1 MVSAVNVSQ
10 PDTYIIRK
18 KRKMNNNPD
27 NDSDSVDFTK
37 LPLEECLTHKLWK
50 ARHYGYQELT
60 KKFNNAISVDRDIQ
74 RYWSDPQLFNK
85 FVLDTNVIAQEQ
97 ALVALEALLQL
108 MRPVTKE
115 LGNKSWKYS
124 SVWVPSLV
132 ERSLSSSR
140 AHTKTTA
147 LNCIRILASLD
158 VSIENTVQLM
168 LPFLDKKLP
177 KLLAS
182 VLDAVSTLILE
193 FSLFNIENVPQ
204 FLQQILGYLSKLAG
218 HADKTVRANAL
229 KLILNMFMMVRRDDD
244 YKIFIDDF
252 LVNNLKPIQQRELR
266 GMIAEHD
273 NDMESDTTDYSV
285 KFEKFRREME
295 LARLEAAA
303 AAAAAANASNSGAVG
318 DGMLDQDGDSVMS
331 DARNGAASS
340 GRIFHQTKRVDPFTL
355 LPEETI
361 LDKFPPDFYDRVKS
375 AKWKDRV
382 EALEEYYN
390 LVLVKVK
397 RISRRDDYTTL
408 LNTYS
413 QIVSKDVNLQAVAL
427 AAQSIHQVFD
437 KLRKPGLSKAY
448 ILCVFPEL
456 LQRTKEKK
464 QHVIESIRN
473 CLHLICFKFY
483 NPLSVNNDD
492 MLDEILLSM
501 RSRIPQVRLETAQLL
516 TRIIKENGTL
526 ITPNDR
532 NYLLKRLNEDNTG
545 ITPTVVKLVN
555 DTLPNVRH
563 AAFEC
568 MANLINLF
576 GQRYFNDALEHMENI
591 KRTSIEGILKK
602 LEPVPSGGDVNSTP
616 YSSKAV
622 MAGTNSLGP
631 IPSLNKAKK
640 TIPSKRVATSPLRN
654 DILRTKQ
661 SNTPVNGSSETLDGS
676 RSTPSVPMST
686 TATAGGT
693 IPLTRPTTFSGSNLY
708 RADGD
713 HKREING
720 RLSKLDES
728 LHLATTSSSP
738 SAIPPSPS
746 SLRNPVT
753 TLPPTQIS
761 TTPRTTRP
769 TEINGKPE
777 RDPKLLQELTRLKET
792 TVQLSQERQSL
803 LEELNKFKK
812 LNEELTVERNTLQNE
827 TKMLQSQLSD
837 KDLVISERDYEIDRL
852 NEKIEQLR
860 LREQTRVQTQTQMPE
875 QGTEWF
881 KQQQE
886 PPLLQQFQNP
896 QQAIIDN
903 TISSVNA
910 TTNSVPIGT
919 TTLDIAAGSDN
930 IESWKRAAEVTRLLK
945 AKIEKMR
952 ARNR

>member
-1 MVSAVNVSQ
+1 M
-10 PDTYIIRK
+10 
-18 KRKMNNNPD
+18 NNPD

-74 RYWSDPQLFNK
+74 HYWSDPQLFNK
-85 FVLDTNVIAQEQ
+85 FILDTNVIAQEQ

-108 MRPVTKE
+108 MRPVTKD

-132 ERSLSSSR
+132 EKGLSSSR
-140 AHTKTTA
+140 AHTKATA
-147 LNCIRILASLD
+147 LNCIQLLTSLD
-158 VSIENTVQLM
+158 ISIENTVQLM
-168 LPFLDKKLP
+168 LPSLDKRLP

-182 VLDAVSTLILE
+182 VLDAVSTLILK

-218 HADKTVRANAL
+218 HADKSVRANAL
-229 KLILNMFMMVRRDDD
+229 RLILNMFIMVKRDDE
-244 YKIFIDDF
+244 YRIFIDEF

-266 GMIAEHD
+266 AMIAEHN
-273 NDMESDTTDYSV
+273 NDEDIDTTDYSV
-285 KFEKFRREME
+285 KFEKYRREME
-295 LARLEAAA
+295 LARLQAA
-303 AAAAAANASNSGAVG
+303 AAAAAANS
-318 DGMLDQDGDSVMS
+318 DGMLDQDGDSVMG
-331 DARNGAASS
+331 DARNGPSS
-340 GRIFHQTKRVDPFTL
+340 AGGISHQTREKVDPFTL

-361 LDKFPPDFYDRVKS
+361 LDKFPADFYDRVKS

-390 LVLVKVK
+390 LVLIKAK
-397 RISRRDDYTTL
+397 RITKRDDYTTL

-427 AAQSIHQVFD
+427 AAQSIHQIFD

-448 ILCVFPEL
+448 VLCVFPGL

-473 CLHLICFKFY
+473 CLHLVCFKFY

-516 TRIIKENGTL
+516 TRVIKENGSS

-568 MANLINLF
+568 MANLINLL

-602 LEPVPSGGDVNSTP
+602 LEPVSSGGDVDLAQS
-616 YSSKAV
+616 SSKVV
-622 MAGTNSLGP
+622 MAGTNSLGA
-631 IPSLNKAKK
+631 IPSLNMAKK

-654 DILRTKQ
+654 DILKTKQ
-661 SNTPVNGSSETLDGS
+661 SNTPAIGSSETLGGL
-676 RSTPSVPMST
+676 RSTPSVPVATKTPARAT
-686 TATAGGT
+686 TS
-693 IPLTRPTTFSGSNLY
+693 LTRPATFSGGNLY
-708 RADGD
+708 RADVNHKGD
-713 HKREING
+713 LSG

-728 LHLATTSSSP
+728 LHLATSTKSS

-761 TTPRTTRP
+761 TTPQTTRP
-769 TEINGKPE
+769 AAAEISSKPE

-803 LEELNKFKK
+803 LEELNKFKR
-812 LNEELTVERNTLQNE
+812 LNEELTAERNTLQHE

-852 NEKIEQLR
+852 NEKIEQLT
-860 LREQTRVQTQTQMPE
+860 LREQTRVQTKQAQMPE
-875 QGTEWF
+875 
-881 KQQQE
+881 
-886 PPLLQQFQNP
+886 PSLLQQFQNP
-896 QQAIIDN
+896 QQAMIDN

-910 TTNSVPIGT
+910 TTNSIPMGT

>member
-1 MVSAVNVSQ
+1 M
-10 PDTYIIRK
+10 
-18 KRKMNNNPD
+18 NNPD

-74 RYWSDPQLFNK
+74 HYWSDPQLFNK
-85 FVLDTNVIAQEQ
+85 FILDTNVIAQEQ

-108 MRPVTKE
+108 MRPVTKD

-132 ERSLSSSR
+132 EKGLSSSR
-140 AHTKTTA
+140 AHTKATA
-147 LNCIRILASLD
+147 LNCIQLLTSLD
-158 VSIENTVQLM
+158 ISIENTVQLM
-168 LPFLDKKLP
+168 LPSLDKRLP

-182 VLDAVSTLILE
+182 VLDAVSTLILK

-218 HADKTVRANAL
+218 HADKSVRANAL
-229 KLILNMFMMVRRDDD
+229 RLILNMFIMVKRDDE
-244 YKIFIDDF
+244 YRIFIDEF

-266 GMIAEHD
+266 AMIAEHN
-273 NDMESDTTDYSV
+273 NDEDIDTTDYSV
-285 KFEKFRREME
+285 KFEKYRREME
-295 LARLEAAA
+295 LARLQAA
-303 AAAAAANASNSGAVG
+303 AAAAAANS
-318 DGMLDQDGDSVMS
+318 DGMLDQDGDSVMG
-331 DARNGAASS
+331 DARNGPSS
-340 GRIFHQTKRVDPFTL
+340 AGGISHQTREKVDPFTL

-361 LDKFPPDFYDRVKS
+361 LDKFPADFYDRVKS

-390 LVLVKVK
+390 LVLIKAK
-397 RISRRDDYTTL
+397 RITKRDDYTTL

-427 AAQSIHQVFD
+427 AAQSIHQIFD

-448 ILCVFPEL
+448 VLCVFPGL

-473 CLHLICFKFY
+473 CLHLVCFKFY

-516 TRIIKENGTL
+516 TRVIKENGSS

-568 MANLINLF
+568 MANLINLL

-602 LEPVPSGGDVNSTP
+602 LEPVSSGGDVDLAQS
-616 YSSKAV
+616 SSKVV
-622 MAGTNSLGP
+622 MAGTNSLGA
-631 IPSLNKAKK
+631 IPSLNMAKK

-654 DILRTKQ
+654 DILKTKQ
-661 SNTPVNGSSETLDGS
+661 SNTPAIGSSETLGGL
-676 RSTPSVPMST
+676 RSTPSVPVATKTPARAT
-686 TATAGGT
+686 TS
-693 IPLTRPTTFSGSNLY
+693 LTRPATFSGGNLY
-708 RADGD
+708 RADVNHKGD
-713 HKREING
+713 LSG

-728 LHLATTSSSP
+728 LHLATSTKSS

-761 TTPRTTRP
+761 TTPQTTRP
-769 TEINGKPE
+769 AAAEISSKPE

-803 LEELNKFKK
+803 LEELNKFKR
-812 LNEELTVERNTLQNE
+812 LNEELTAERNTLQHE

-852 NEKIEQLR
+852 NEKIEQLT
-860 LREQTRVQTQTQMPE
+860 LRGQTRVQTKQAQMPE
-875 QGTEWF
+875 
-881 KQQQE
+881 
-886 PPLLQQFQNP
+886 PSLLQQFQNP
-896 QQAIIDN
+896 QQAMIDN

-910 TTNSVPIGT
+910 TTNSIPMGT

>member
-1 MVSAVNVSQ
+1 M
-10 PDTYIIRK
+10 
-18 KRKMNNNPD
+18 NNPD
-27 NDSDSVDFTK
+27 NNSDNVDFTK

-74 RYWSDPQLFNK
+74 HYWSDPQLFNK
-85 FVLDTNVIAQEQ
+85 FILDTNVIAQEQ

-108 MRPVTKE
+108 MRPVTKD

-132 ERSLSSSR
+132 EKGLSSSR
-140 AHTKTTA
+140 AHTKATA
-147 LNCIRILASLD
+147 LNCIQLLTSLD
-158 VSIENTVQLM
+158 ISIENTVQLM
-168 LPFLDKKLP
+168 LPSLDKRLP

-182 VLDAVSTLILE
+182 VLDAVSTLILK

-218 HADKTVRANAL
+218 HADKSVRANAL
-229 KLILNMFMMVRRDDD
+229 RLILNMFIMVKRDDE
-244 YKIFIDDF
+244 YRIFIDEF

-266 GMIAEHD
+266 AMIAEHD
-273 NDMESDTTDYSV
+273 NDGDIDTTDYSV
-285 KFEKFRREME
+285 RFEKYRREME
-295 LARLEAAA
+295 LARLQAA
-303 AAAAAANASNSGAVG
+303 AAAAAANNGGANS
-318 DGMLDQDGDSVMS
+318 DGMLDQDGDSVMG
-331 DARNGAASS
+331 DARNGPSS
-340 GRIFHQTKRVDPFTL
+340 AGGISHQTKEKVDPFTL

-361 LDKFPPDFYDRVKS
+361 LDKFPADFYDRVKS

-390 LVLVKVK
+390 LVLIKAK
-397 RISRRDDYTTL
+397 RITKRDDYTTL

-427 AAQSIHQVFD
+427 AAQSIHQIFD

-448 ILCVFPEL
+448 VLCVFPGL

-473 CLHLICFKFY
+473 CLYLVCFKFY

-516 TRIIKENGTL
+516 TRVIKENGSS

-568 MANLINLF
+568 MANLINLL

-602 LEPVPSGGDVNSTP
+602 LEPVLSGGDVDSAQS
-616 YSSKAV
+616 SSKVV
-622 MAGTNSLGP
+622 MAGTNSLGA
-631 IPSLNKAKK
+631 IPSLNIAKK

-661 SNTPVNGSSETLDGS
+661 SNTPAIGSSETLDGL
-676 RSTPSVPMST
+676 RSTPSVPVATKTPARAT
-686 TATAGGT
+686 TS
-693 IPLTRPTTFSGSNLY
+693 LTRPATFSGGNLY
-708 RADGD
+708 RADVNHKGD
-713 HKREING
+713 LSG

-728 LHLATTSSSP
+728 LHLATSTKSSSAS

-761 TTPRTTRP
+761 TTPQTTRP
-769 TEINGKPE
+769 AAAEISSKPE

-803 LEELNKFKK
+803 LEELNKFKR
-812 LNEELTVERNTLQNE
+812 LNEELTAERNTLQHE

-852 NEKIEQLR
+852 NEKIEQLT
-860 LREQTRVQTQTQMPE
+860 LREQTRVQTKQTQAQAQIPE
-875 QGTEWF
+875 QGTAWF
-881 KQQQE
+881 KQQQQQQQQE
-886 PPLLQQFQNP
+886 PLLLQQFQNP

-910 TTNSVPIGT
+910 TTNSIPMGT

-945 AKIEKMR
+945 VKIEKMR